1 LGNIIRITGFV
12 AKQSLMMAGPTEF
25 DSAVKPKFIEHD
37 FDARSNHS
45 GSCYSAGPNVA
56 SNTRYS

>member
-1 LGNIIRITGFV
+1 LGNIIRIAGSV
-12 AKQSLMMAGPTEF
+12 AKQSLMMVGPTEF

-37 FDARSNHS
+37 FAARPNHS

-56 SNTRYS
+56 SKTCYS